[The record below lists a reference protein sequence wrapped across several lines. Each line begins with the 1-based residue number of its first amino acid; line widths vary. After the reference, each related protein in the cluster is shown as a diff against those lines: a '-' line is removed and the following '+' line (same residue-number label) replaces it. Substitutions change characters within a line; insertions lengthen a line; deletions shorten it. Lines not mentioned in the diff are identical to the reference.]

1 MTKYNVEILDRVTI
15 GGERKKFDVD
25 SNTKNVISYLI
36 GSRNTNSLY
45 SFVRNL
51 TQKLLKIYTHLL

>member
-25 SNTKNVISYLI
+25 SNTKNIISYLI
-36 GSRNTNSLY
+36 GKSRAVNYLHTGTDW
-45 SFVRNL
+45 RA
-51 TQKLLKIYTHLL
+51 LKAK